1 MSFEV
6 EDDQRNLEPQACIH
20 CHVTV
25 INVCSLLQTLRFRVP
40 NNAAES
46 ILDFVCR
53 HRCDS
58 DGEILAEIRK
68 NISYL
73 LHLTV
78 EIRTRKQFGKISNR
92 KVLLLIINRHE
103 TGKMPEGP
111 NRSIGYSLFLKNND
125 VKFGCN
131 LLNAKTSAPSLYHQ
145 IRCPKLLRENNCRSI
160 KDMTK
165 APRIYVLAGVNGA
178 GKSSIAGAVFRNF
191 GGNYYNPDELAR
203 RLRASNSAMS
213 QFEADSLAW
222 QQGRRLLERAIANRL
237 DFAFETTLGGTTIT
251 ALLCN
256 AALVGF
262 AIHVWY
268 VGLASAEL
276 HMARMWARVALGGHD
291 ISEADIRR
299 RYESSRLNL
308 IHLMPH
314 LTALKIYDNSLE
326 TVIAAGKVLVLK
338 LVLHMEKGK
347 VRRVRRFHK
356 TPDWAKPIV
365 AKAIN
370 M

>member
-1 MSFEV
+1 MK
-6 EDDQRNLEPQACIH
+6 DDQRNRVPQACIH
-20 CHVTV
+20 NHVTV
-25 INVCSLLQTLRFRVP
+25 INVHSLLQTLRFRVP
-40 NNAAES
+40 NSTAES

-58 DGEILAEIRK
+58 DGKILAETRM

-73 LHLTV
+73 LHQKV
-78 EIRTRKQFGKISNR
+78 EIRTKKQFGKISNR
-92 KVLLLIINRHE
+92 NWKDLIINRHE

-111 NRSIGYSLFLKNND
+111 NRCIGHSLFLKNNA
-125 VKFGCN
+125 VKFGCK
-131 LLNAKTSAPSLYHQ
+131 LLTATTSAPSLYSQ
-145 IRCPKLLRENNCRSI
+145 IRCPKLLRENNCPSI

-165 APRIYVLAGVNGA
+165 APRIYILAGVNGA
-178 GKSSIAGAVFRNF
+178 GKSSIARAGFRNF

-203 RLRASNSAMS
+203 RLRASNATMS
-213 QFEADSLAW
+213 QFEADSIAW
-222 QQGRRLLERAIANRL
+222 QQGRRLLERAIADRL

-276 HMARMWARVALGGHD
+276 HMARMRARVALGGHD

-347 VRRVRRFHK
+347 VLRVRRLHK

-370 M
+370 L